1 MIPIHRFSEKGVDEI
16 KVNELKTLN
25 NYDFDH
31 PHRHDYFE
39 FFIFQNGGGVH
50 LIDFEEFVIHS
61 NSIHIV
67 APGQVHQVKRALNS
81 TGFVLLFN
89 TSVFQTNNLLYNFLF
104 NHICFDVKENPPSY
118 QFESSL
124 QIEISKIANQIFKD
138 YSTEKYL
145 KNEFV
150 LSSLNLLCIFCE
162 RTKNQ
167 ILHKEHSNKNNTIYY
182 EFRRMVLLNYK
193 TIKKV
198 ADYASAL
205 NISEKQ
211 LNEVV
216 KSKTGE
222 SASAVIFKQIILEA
236 KRLLHTGISVKEVAF
251 DLNFD
256 DPAHFSKFF
265 KTQTGISPSQL

>member
-1 MIPIHRFSEKGVDEI
+1 MIPIHRFSEKGVEDI
-16 KVNELKTLN
+16 KVNELKMLN

-39 FFIFQNGGGVH
+39 FFIFIKGGGVH
-50 LIDFEEFVIHS
+50 LIDFEEFIIHP

-67 APGQVHQVKRALNS
+67 APGQVHQVKRSLNS

-89 TSVFQTNNLLYNFLF
+89 TSVFQTNNLIYNFLF
-104 NHICFDVKENPPSY
+104 NHICFDVKENRPSY
-118 QFESSL
+118 QFDLGL
-124 QIEISKIANQIFKD
+124 QMEVSKIANQIWQD
-138 YSTEKYL
+138 YSTQQYL
-145 KNEFV
+145 KNEYV
-150 LSSLNLLCIFCE
+150 LSNLNLLCIFCE
-162 RTKNQ
+162 RSKKRELTP
-167 ILHKEHSNKNNTIYY
+167 EYSNKNNTVYF

-198 ADYASAL
+198 SEYASVL
-205 NISEKQ
+205 NITEKQ
-211 LNEVV
+211 LNEVI
-216 KSKTGE
+216 KIKTGD
-222 SASAVIFKQIILEA
+222 SASSIIFKQIILEA
-236 KRLLHTGISVKEVAF
+236 KRLLHTGMSVKEVAF

>member
-1 MIPIHRFSEKGVDEI
+1 MIPIHRFSEKGVEEI

-39 FFIFQNGGGVH
+39 FFIFLNGGGIH
-50 LIDFEEFVIHS
+50 SIDFEEFVIHP

-89 TSVFQTNNLLYNFLF
+89 TSVFQTNNLIYNFLF
-104 NHICFDVKENPPSY
+104 NHICHDINENSPSY
-118 QFESSL
+118 QFEANL
-124 QIEISKIANQIFKD
+124 QEEVSKIANQIWKD
-138 YSTEKYL
+138 YSTETYL

-150 LSSLNLLCIFCE
+150 LSNLNLLCIFCE
-162 RTKNQ
+162 RSKKQ
-167 ILHKEHSNKNNTIYY
+167 IAQPESSNKNNTTYY

-198 ADYASAL
+198 TDYALAL

-222 SASAVIFKQIILEA
+222 SASTIIFKQIVLEA